1 MAMKAIILAAGL
13 GRRLG
18 ASTPK
23 CLLEFGGRTLLQ
35 RHLDV
40 LVSRAIDEVV
50 IGVGHG
56 AEQVEAV
63 LAQGRQPIPIRLV
76 YNPDYAQGSIVT
88 LWHLRESLCAGSDA
102 LLMDAD
108 VLYDRR
114 VLARLLESR
123 HRNCFLLDREFEPG
137 DEPVK
142 LCVRDGRLVE
152 FRKQVDVACDYT
164 GESVGFFR
172 LSGRMA
178 GKLIEAA
185 ATYIGANRRDQ
196 PYEEAL
202 RDTLLAE
209 PDQFSF
215 EDITGLAWIE
225 IDFPVDIERARA
237 AILPQML

>member
-18 ASTPK
+18 VGMPK

-35 RHLDV
+35 RHLDN
-40 LVSRAIDEVV
+40 LARHAIEEIV

-56 AEQVEAV
+56 AEQIEAV
-63 LAQGRQPIPIRLV
+63 LAQAPQPIPVTLV
-76 YNPDYAQGSIVT
+76 YNPDYTQGSIVT
-88 LWHLRESLCAGSDA
+88 LWRLRESLCASTDV

-123 HRNCFLLDREFEPG
+123 HRNCFLLDRAFEPG

-142 LCVRDGRLVE
+142 LCVRDGCLIE
-152 FRKQVDVACDYT
+152 FRKLADVACDFA

-172 LSGRMA
+172 FSGRMA
-178 GKLIEAA
+178 ANLIKAA
-185 ATYIGANRRDQ
+185 AEYIHADYRDQ

-209 PDQFSF
+209 PHQFSF
-215 EDITGLAWIE
+215 EDVTGLAWIE
-225 IDFPVDIERARA
+225 IDFPADLERARST
-237 AILPQML
+237 ILPQMI

>member
-1 MAMKAIILAAGL
+1 MPMKAIILAAGL

-23 CLLEFGGRTLLQ
+23 CLLEFGGQTLLQ

-40 LVSRAIDEVV
+40 LASRAIDEVV

-56 AEQVEAV
+56 AEQVEAA
-63 LAQGRQPIPIRLV
+63 LAQGRQPLPIRLV

-114 VLARLLESR
+114 VLVRLLESR
-123 HRNCFLLDREFEPG
+123 HRNCFLLDREFELG

-152 FRKQVDVACDYT
+152 FRKQVDVACDYA

-178 GKLIEAA
+178 AKLMEAA
-185 ATYIGANRRDQ
+185 AAYIYANRRDQ

-225 IDFPVDIERARA
+225 IDFPADIERARA

>member
-40 LVSRAIDEVV
+40 LASRAIDEVV

-56 AEQVEAV
+56 AEQVEAA

-225 IDFPVDIERARA
+225 IDFPADIERARA

>member
-40 LVSRAIDEVV
+40 LASRAIDEVV

>member
-40 LVSRAIDEVV
+40 LASRAIDEVV

-63 LAQGRQPIPIRLV
+63 LAQKRQPIPIRLV

-123 HRNCFLLDREFEPG
+123 HRNCFLLDREFELG

-225 IDFPVDIERARA
+225 IDFPADIERARA